1 MKLINPNDI
10 PFVLAPIAPLLPG
23 EPVHYESVAFQQ
35 VVGMI
40 RRIEA
45 EPVKHAHWIDQK
57 HGTYKCSSC
66 GQFLDFRG
74 VNAGRGDANYCP
86 HCGAKMEVGENAD

>member
-45 EPVKHAHWIDQK
+45 EPVKHAHWIKSNYDNVD
-57 HGTYKCSSC
+57 GTIYKCSNC
-66 GQFLDFRG
+66 
-74 VNAGRGDANYCP
+74 NAELFSAWNYCP
-86 HCGAKMEVGENAD
+86 NCGAKMEVGENAD